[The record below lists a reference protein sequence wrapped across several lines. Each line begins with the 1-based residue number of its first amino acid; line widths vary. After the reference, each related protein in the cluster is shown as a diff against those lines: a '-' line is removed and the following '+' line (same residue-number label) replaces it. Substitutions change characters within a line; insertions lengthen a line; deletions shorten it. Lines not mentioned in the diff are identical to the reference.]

1 MALKDKMHN
10 ISFLP
15 CFIWISYRKSLSN
28 ESKAK
33 LDELKA
39 SGFRICN
46 YQNMLGDLS
55 INEWDIIIVQVES
68 LFRIEFTARPFVA
81 ILNEAN
87 AIMRQMSSGTN
98 ARESENAMRD
108 ILISARHVLAIDAFA
123 NKSTLAFLKAYRGE
137 DIRIVDN
144 RYQPYVDEMVEILY
158 DPNSGAEAMRIGY
171 EFLRQGKRVAFVST
185 GAVMARA
192 LVEKASKLSKPDNSP
207 VRACAY
213 YGNMDGKQRQKDFSN
228 INDAWGELNCVAYT
242 NTVEASISFEITGHF
257 DIVITITNIA
267 TPVHVEALAQM
278 LYRIRDSP
286 CCVVSLFYQK
296 NSNELFRLPGCEN
309 IRAELANARPNN
321 LPTAIKGH
329 REWNNNTIS
338 YKVDESPAVITFI
351 EVEHQKRDI
360 LLRSF
365 VVL

>member
-1 MALKDKMHN
+1 MTEVSAKSKQGIAERISNAIIKPHPLVELLGEVINVKKLKDAPESYPDFLSTKKTTTLIRSSPATWKTTTLREIIMALKSKVHD
-10 ISFLP
+10 ISSMP
-15 CFIWISYRKSLSN
+15 YYIWISYRKSLSN

-46 YQNMLGDLS
+46 YQNMQGDLS

-81 ILNEAN
+81 ILDEAN

-108 ILISARHVLAIDAFA
+108 ILISARHVLAMDAFA
-123 NKSTLAFLKAYRGE
+123 NKSTLAFLKAYHGE
-137 DIRIVDN
+137 DIRIVNN
-144 RYQPYVDEMVEILY
+144 RYQPHVDEMVEILY
-158 DPNSGAEAMRIGY
+158 NPNSGAEAMRIGY

-213 YGNMDGKQRQKDFSN
+213 YGDMDGK
-228 INDAWGELNCVAYT
+228 
-242 NTVEASISFEITGHF
+242 
-257 DIVITITNIA
+257 
-267 TPVHVEALAQM
+267 
-278 LYRIRDSP
+278 
-286 CCVVSLFYQK
+286 
-296 NSNELFRLPGCEN
+296 
-309 IRAELANARPNN
+309 
-321 LPTAIKGH
+321 
-329 REWNNNTIS
+329 
-338 YKVDESPAVITFI
+338 
-351 EVEHQKRDI
+351 
-360 LLRSF
+360 
-365 VVL
+365 

>member
-1 MALKDKMHN
+1 
-10 ISFLP
+10 
-15 CFIWISYRKSLSN
+15 
-28 ESKAK
+28 
-33 LDELKA
+33 
-39 SGFRICN
+39 
-46 YQNMLGDLS
+46 
-55 INEWDIIIVQVES
+55 
-68 LFRIEFTARPFVA
+68 
-81 ILNEAN
+81 
-87 AIMRQMSSGTN
+87 
-98 ARESENAMRD
+98 
-108 ILISARHVLAIDAFA
+108 
-123 NKSTLAFLKAYRGE
+123 
-137 DIRIVDN
+137 
-144 RYQPYVDEMVEILY
+144 
-158 DPNSGAEAMRIGY
+158 
-171 EFLRQGKRVAFVST
+171 
-185 GAVMARA
+185 
-192 LVEKASKLSKPDNSP
+192 
-207 VRACAY
+207 
-213 YGNMDGKQRQKDFSN
+213 
-228 INDAWGELNCVAYT
+228 VAYT
-242 NTVEASISFEITGHF
+242 NTVEVGISFEVVGYF
-257 DIVITITNIA
+257 DIVIAITNIA